1 MLRKDT
7 GRFSRK
13 LGICY
18 IIFQYGGA
26 LLGAMISYLVFQ
38 ADKTQPLTVQRST
51 DSDPGCVG
59 EDCGTL
65 LWFQAMVQE
74 VVGSCLLVFLYLTQ
88 TEEKTK
94 LSEGDPAI
102 TTLIIS
108 AAYYAALGYATTVL
122 TVTGS
127 PLNPAAALGLF
138 WAILFGGDIK
148 KTD

>member
-1 MLRKDT
+1 
-7 GRFSRK
+7 
-13 LGICY
+13 
-18 IIFQYGGA
+18 
-26 LLGAMISYLVFQ
+26 
-38 ADKTQPLTVQRST
+38 
-51 DSDPGCVG
+51 
-59 EDCGTL
+59 
-65 LWFQAMVQE
+65 MVQE

-127 PLNPAAALGLF
+127 PLNPAASLGLF
-138 WAILFGGDIK
+138 WAILFGGEIK
-148 KTD
+148 KTNQIYIFFVMGFLQLSCSNSSTKGP